1 MPAQPLVPDF
11 WEKKM
16 NSTIAHRLEIS
27 RRGLVAGALSIGAL
41 PTSALLAVPAC
52 AEESPGGSDKT
63 GDGAQ
68 PASWVSSLALQAA
81 TYAMPIVAMYNLRD
95 STSVGP
101 HAKVPPNEIWRIEH
115 IASPEVAAQAGYV
128 TPNVNV
134 IYGFGFMDL
143 GQQPIILNAPDAQG
157 RYYMVEICDMWANAF
172 AYVGGI
178 ATGYKGGTF
187 ALVGPGWQGKLPAGV
202 KRIECP
208 TRWVELQPRVH
219 VKNAADLPAAQKV
232 LRGITV
238 KGLAQ
243 HNGGAAPATVAY
255 SYETPKINPEV
266 ASSQMQFL
274 DPLQFWEIFAAAMNE
289 NPPPRNEIEAVLPQ
303 FKYLGIEL
311 GEPWKRESVN
321 PLILGG
327 MKSAAEQIA
336 PMMMPL
342 LPILGVTANGWNI
355 PPANVGM
362 PGADYPGR
370 AIVAMF
376 GLTSNTPEEAIYYT
390 SVTDG
395 RGQKLTGT
403 TRYTLTFKEPMRCIK
418 AVPPGFWSV
427 TAYDSATG
435 YTITNPID
443 RYALGSDDQL
453 KRNADGSFTLYL
465 QRDNPGADRQ
475 ANWLPV
481 SSGAFYLIIRVYAP
495 VPEIVAALQDPSTVQ
510 APPPIVALN

>member
-1 MPAQPLVPDF
+1 
-11 WEKKM
+11 M
-16 NSTIAHRLEIS
+16 NSTIAHRLHVS
-27 RRGLVAGALSIGAL
+27 RRGWIAGALSAGAL
-41 PTSALLAVPAC
+41 PASVLAGAAAR
-52 AEESPGGSDKT
+52 AEECPGGKSD
-63 GDGAQ
+63 DGAHS
-68 PASWVSSLALQAA
+68 ANWVSALALQAA

-101 HAKVPPNEIWRIEH
+101 HAKVPPNEIWRIEN
-115 IASPEVAAQAGYV
+115 IASPEVAEQAGYV

-143 GQQPIILNAPDAQG
+143 GQQPIILNAPDSQG

-187 ALVGPGWQGKLPAGV
+187 ALVGPGWQGKLPAGI
-202 KRIECP
+202 KRIDCP

-219 VKNAADLPAAQKV
+219 VKSAADLPVARKV
-232 LRGITV
+232 LCGITV
-238 KGLAQ
+238 TGLAQ
-243 HNGGAAPATVAY
+243 FNHGPAPAAAVY
-255 SYETPKINPEV
+255 DYQTPRLNPNV

-289 NPPPRNEIEAVLPQ
+289 NPPPRREIEAVLPQ
-303 FKYLGIEL
+303 FEYLGIEL
-311 GEPWKRESVN
+311 GQPWKRDRVN
-321 PLILGG
+321 PLILQE
-327 MKSAAEQIA
+327 MKSAAQQIA

-342 LPILGVTANGWNI
+342 LPVLGVTADGWNI

-370 AIVAMF
+370 AIVAVF

-390 SVTDG
+390 SVTDD
-395 RGQKLTGT
+395 RGQKLTGAKH
-403 TRYTLTFKEPMRCIK
+403 YTLTFREPMPCIK
-418 AVPPGFWSV
+418 AVAPGFWSV
-427 TAYDSATG
+427 TAYDSSTG
-435 YTITNPID
+435 YTIPNPIK

-453 KRNADGSFTLYL
+453 KRNSDGSFTLYV

-495 VPEIVAALQDPSTVQ
+495 APEIAAALKNPATFEG
-510 APPPIVALN
+510 PPPVTAGEL

>member
-1 MPAQPLVPDF
+1 
-11 WEKKM
+11 M
-16 NSTIAHRLEIS
+16 NSTIADRLQIS
-27 RRGLVAGALSIGAL
+27 RRGLVAGALSASAL
-41 PTSALLAVPAC
+41 PAAALSATAAQAEASASGGAKPNNGDPA
-52 AEESPGGSDKT
+52 
-63 GDGAQ
+63 
-68 PASWVSSLALQAA
+68 ASWVSALALQAA
-81 TYAMPIVAMYNLRD
+81 TYAAPIVAMYNLRD

-115 IASPEVAAQAGYV
+115 IASPEIAAQAGYV

-143 GQQPIILNAPDAQG
+143 GQQPIILSAPDSEG
-157 RYYMVEICDMWANAF
+157 RYYLVEICDMWANAF
-172 AYVGGI
+172 AYVGGM

-187 ALVGPGWQGKLPAGV
+187 ALVGPRWQGKLPTGV
-202 KRIECP
+202 KRIDCP

-219 VKNAADLPAAQKV
+219 VKKAGDLTAAQKV
-232 LRGITV
+232 LRGIKV

-243 HNGGAAPATVAY
+243 YNGSPAPASFAY
-255 SYETPKINPEV
+255 SYAIPKINPKV

-274 DPLQFWEIFAAAMNE
+274 DPLQFWEIFAASMNE

-311 GEPWKRESVN
+311 GQPWRRDSVN
-321 PLILGG
+321 PLILKE
-327 MKSAAEQIA
+327 MKSAAQQIG

-370 AIVAMF
+370 AIVAFF
-376 GLTSNTPEEAIYYT
+376 GLTSNTPAEAIYYT

-395 RGQKLTGT
+395 RGQKLTGAK
-403 TRYTLTFKEPMRCIK
+403 RYTLTFKEPMQCIK
-418 AVPPGFWSV
+418 AVAPGFWSI

-435 YTITNPID
+435 YTIPNPID
-443 RYALGSDDQL
+443 RYALGNDDQL
-453 KRNADGSFTLYL
+453 KRNADDSFTLYV
-465 QRDNPGADRQ
+465 QRDNPGADRE

-481 SSGAFYLIIRVYAP
+481 SAGAFYLIIRVYAP
-495 VPEIVAALQDPSTVQ
+495 APENVAGLNNPATFEG
-510 APPPIVALN
+510 PPPVATDEL

>member
-1 MPAQPLVPDF
+1 
-11 WEKKM
+11 M
-16 NSTIAHRLEIS
+16 NNTIACRLPIS
-27 RRGLVAGALSIGAL
+27 RRSLVAAALSASAL
-41 PTSALLAVPAC
+41 PTSALSAASAY
-52 AEESPGGSDKT
+52 AEESPGGSSEHDN
-63 GDGAQ
+63 GAHS
-68 PASWVSSLALQAA
+68 ASWVSSLALQAA

-101 HAKVPPNEIWRIEH
+101 HAKVPPNAIWRIEH
-115 IASPEVAAQAGYV
+115 IASPQIAEQVGYV

-143 GQQPIILNAPDAQG
+143 SQQPIILNAPDSQG

-172 AYVGGI
+172 AYVGGM

-187 ALVGPGWQGKLPAGV
+187 ALVAPGWHGKLPAGV
-202 KRIECP
+202 KRIDCP

-219 VKNAADLPAAQKV
+219 VKNAVDLPAAQKV

-238 KGLAQ
+238 KGLAEF
-243 HNGGAAPATVAY
+243 NGGPAPAAVAY
-255 SYETPKINPEV
+255 SYATPKINPKV

-274 DPLQFWEIFAAAMNE
+274 DPLQFWQIFAAAMNE

-311 GEPWKRESVN
+311 GQPWKRESVN
-321 PLILGG
+321 PIILDA
-327 MKSAAEQIA
+327 MKLAAQQIA

-342 LPILGVTANGWNI
+342 LPALGVTANGWNI

-370 AIVAMF
+370 AIVAVF

-395 RGQKLTGT
+395 HGQKLTGAR
-403 TRYTLTFKEPMRCIK
+403 RYTLTFKQPMECIT
-418 AVPPGFWSV
+418 AVAPGFWSI
-427 TAYDSATG
+427 TAYDSTTG
-435 YTITNPID
+435 YTIPNSID
-443 RYALGSDDQL
+443 RYALGSDELL
-453 KRNADGSFTLYL
+453 KRDANGSFTLYV
-465 QRDNPGADRQ
+465 QRDNPGADHE
-475 ANWLPV
+475 ANWLPI
-481 SSGAFYLIIRVYAP
+481 SSGPFYLIIRVYAP
-495 VPEIVAALQDPSTVQ
+495 IPEIAAALKNPATFLG
-510 APPPIVALN
+510 PPPIIPLG

>member
-1 MPAQPLVPDF
+1 
-11 WEKKM
+11 M
-16 NSTIAHRLEIS
+16 NSTLSDCLQIS
-27 RRGLVAGALSIGAL
+27 RRGLMAGALSIGAL
-41 PTSALLAVPAC
+41 PTSALSAGPRC
-52 AEESPGGSDKT
+52 ADEISGGGDKPV
-63 GDGAQ
+63 DGAH

-115 IASPEVAAQAGYV
+115 IASPEIAAQAGYV

-143 GQQPIILNAPDAQG
+143 GYQPIILDAPDSQG

-172 AYVGGI
+172 AYVGGM

-187 ALVGPGWQGKLPAGV
+187 ALVGPGWQGKLPVGV
-202 KRIECP
+202 KRIDCR

-232 LRGITV
+232 LRGISV

-243 HNGGAAPATVAY
+243 HNGGPAPTTVAY
-255 SYETPKINPEV
+255 SYETPKINPKV

-274 DPLQFWEIFAAAMNE
+274 DPLQFWEIFVAAMNE
-289 NPPPRNEIEAVLPQ
+289 NPPPRNEIETVLPQ

-311 GEPWKRESVN
+311 GQAWKRESVN
-321 PLILGG
+321 PLIVEE

-355 PPANVGM
+355 PPANLGM

-403 TRYTLTFKEPMRCIK
+403 KRYTLTFKAPIHCIK
-418 AVPPGFWSV
+418 AVAPGFWSI
-427 TAYDSATG
+427 TAYHSATG
-435 YTITNPID
+435 YTIPNPID

-453 KRNADGSFTLYL
+453 KQNADGSFTLYV
-465 QRDNPGADRQ
+465 QRDNPGADRE
-475 ANWLPV
+475 ANWLPI
-481 SSGAFYLIIRVYAP
+481 SSGSFYLIIRVYAP
-495 VPEIVAALQDPSTVQ
+495 APENVTKLNNPATFEGPPSLTTDEV
-510 APPPIVALN
+510 

>member
-1 MPAQPLVPDF
+1 MHNTVAC
-11 WEKKM
+11 
-16 NSTIAHRLEIS
+16 RLPIS
-27 RRGLVAGALSIGAL
+27 RRGLVAGVLSASALSTNAL
-41 PTSALLAVPAC
+41 SAAPADVG
-52 AEESPGGSDKT
+52 ESRSSGGNPSND
-63 GDGAQ
+63 AQ
-68 PASWVSSLALQAA
+68 PASWVASLALQAA

-95 STSVGP
+95 STCVGP
-101 HAKVPPNEIWRIEH
+101 HAKVPPNEIWRIEN
-115 IASPEVAAQAGYV
+115 IASPEIAEQAGYV

-143 GQQPIILNAPDAQG
+143 GQQPIILDAPDSQG

-172 AYVGGI
+172 AYVGGM
-178 ATGYKGGTF
+178 ATGYHGGTF

-202 KRIECP
+202 RRIDCL

-219 VKNAADLPAAQKV
+219 VKNAPDLPAAQKV
-232 LRGITV
+232 LHAITV

-243 HNGGAAPATVAY
+243 YNGSPAPAAVAY
-255 SYETPKINPEV
+255 NYASPKLNPKV

-289 NPPPRNEIEAVLPQ
+289 NPPPRNEIQTVLPQ
-303 FKYLGIEL
+303 FRYLGIEL
-311 GEPWKRESVN
+311 GQPWKREGIN
-321 PLILGG
+321 PLILEG

-336 PMMMPL
+336 SMMMPL
-342 LPILGVTANGWNI
+342 LPVLGVTANGWNI
-355 PPANVGM
+355 PPANLGM

-370 AIVAMF
+370 AVVAMF

-395 RGQKLTGT
+395 SGQKLTGT
-403 TRYTLTFKEPMRCIK
+403 KLYTLTIKEPMPYIK
-418 AVPPGFWSV
+418 AVAPGFWSV

-435 YTITNPID
+435 YTIPNVID

-465 QRDNPGADRQ
+465 QRDNPGANRE
-475 ANWLPV
+475 ANWLPL
-481 SSGAFYLIIRVYAP
+481 SSGPFYLIIRVYAP
-495 VPEIVAALQDPSTVQ
+495 IPEVADALKNPATFPG
-510 APPPIVALN
+510 PPPIIPLG

>member
-1 MPAQPLVPDF
+1 
-11 WEKKM
+11 M
-16 NSTIAHRLEIS
+16 NDSIAHRLQIS
-27 RRGLVAGALSIGAL
+27 RRGLVAGALSAGAL
-41 PTSALLAVPAC
+41 PVAAWSASATQTEASL
-52 AEESPGGSDKT
+52 SGSAKLNN
-63 GDGAQ
+63 GAQ
-68 PASWVSSLALQAA
+68 PASWVSALALQAA
-81 TYAMPIVAMYNLRD
+81 TYAAPIVAMYNLRD

-101 HAKVPPNEIWRIEH
+101 RAKVAPNDIWRIENV
-115 IASPEVAAQAGYV
+115 ASPEIAAQAGYV

-143 GQQPIILNAPDAQG
+143 GQQPIILSAPDSQD

-172 AYVGGI
+172 AYVGGM

-202 KRIECP
+202 KRIDCP

-232 LRGITV
+232 LRDITV

-243 HNGGAAPATVAY
+243 YNGGLAPAAIAY
-255 SYETPKINPEV
+255 KYDTPKINPKV

-274 DPLQFWEIFAAAMNE
+274 DPLQFWEIFTAAMNE
-289 NPPPRNEIEAVLPQ
+289 NPPPRNEIEATLPQ

-311 GEPWKRESVN
+311 GQPWNRESVN
-321 PLILGG
+321 PLILNE
-327 MKSAAEQIA
+327 MRSAAQQIG

-342 LPILGVTANGWNI
+342 LPVLGVTANGWNI
-355 PPANVGM
+355 PAANVGM
-362 PGADYPGR
+362 PGTDYPGR
-370 AIVAMF
+370 ALVAVF
-376 GLTSNTPEEAIYYT
+376 GLTANTPEEAIYYT

-395 RGQKLTGT
+395 RGQKLTGAK
-403 TRYTLTFKEPMRCIK
+403 RYALTFKEPMPCIK
-418 AVPPGFWSV
+418 PVGPGFWSV

-435 YTITNPID
+435 YTVPNPIG
-443 RYALGSDDQL
+443 RYTLGSDDQL
-453 KRNADGSFTLYL
+453 KRNADGSFTLYV
-465 QRDNPGADRQ
+465 QRDNPGGDHE

-495 VPEIVAALQDPSTVQ
+495 APEVAAALENPATFRG
-510 APPPIVALN
+510 PPPLSPVG

>member
-1 MPAQPLVPDF
+1 
-11 WEKKM
+11 
-16 NSTIAHRLEIS
+16 
-27 RRGLVAGALSIGAL
+27 
-41 PTSALLAVPAC
+41 
-52 AEESPGGSDKT
+52 
-63 GDGAQ
+63 
-68 PASWVSSLALQAA
+68 
-81 TYAMPIVAMYNLRD
+81 MYNLRD

-101 HAKVPPNEIWRIEH
+101 HAKVPPNEIWRIEN
-115 IASPEVAAQAGYV
+115 IASPQIAAQAGYV

-143 GQQPIILNAPDAQG
+143 GQQPIILSTPDSLG

-172 AYVGGI
+172 AYVGGM

-187 ALVGPGWQGKLPAGV
+187 ALVGPGWKGELPVGI
-202 KRIECP
+202 KRIDCP

-243 HNGGAAPATVAY
+243 YNGGPAPAPAAY
-255 SYETPKINPEV
+255 SYETPKINPKV

-274 DPLQFWEIFAAAMNE
+274 DPLQFWEIFSAAMNE

-303 FKYLGIEL
+303 YQYLGIAL
-311 GEPWKRESVN
+311 GRPWKRASVN
-321 PLILGG
+321 PLILEE
-327 MKSAAEQIA
+327 MKSAAQQIA

-342 LPILGVTANGWNI
+342 LPVLGVTANGWNI

-370 AIVAMF
+370 AILAMF
-376 GLTSNTPEEAIYYT
+376 GLTGNTPKEAIYYT

-395 RGQKLTGT
+395 RGQTLTGA
-403 TRYTLTFKEPMRCIK
+403 RQYTLTFKEPMHCIK
-418 AVPPGFWSV
+418 AVAPGFWSI

-435 YTITNPID
+435 FTIPNPID

-453 KRNADGSFTLYL
+453 KRDADGSFTLYV
-465 QRDNPGADRQ
+465 QRDNPGADRK

-481 SSGAFYLIIRVYAP
+481 SSGAFYLIVRVYAP
-495 VPEIVAALQDPSTVQ
+495 IPENVAGLNNPATF
-510 APPPIVALN
+510 AGPPPITPVGL